1 MILFNRQ
8 VLALPDKHEAI
19 FSCVIPKGAGSASSR
34 TQQKVAFL
42 RSEFRLLI
50 DKTMHHVTV
59 AIEKS
64 DAPTNKPARE
74 LADGISGTE
83 QNGDVATSPTKRA
96 LWKLKSDLMGAA
108 VERWLKSGIS
118 PAWLVL
124 WSN

>member
-8 VLALPDKHEAI
+8 VVQHKTIRTLRLWLLPGNRACCTTQSRE
-19 FSCVIPKGAGSASSR
+19 PKG
-34 TQQKVAFL
+34 FL
-42 RSEFRLLI
+42 LSEFRLLI

-59 AIEKS
+59 AVEKS

-74 LADGISGTE
+74 LADGISRTE